1 MSEKQENIRPV
12 ILGIIGSAFLATIK
26 FITGVFGNSY
36 ALIADAIESTT
47 DIFASFLVLLGIR
60 YAAKPAD
67 ENHPYGHGKAEAL
80 MTFVV
85 VAFLVIAAVTISW
98 QAIVHI
104 QTPHPLPKPYTLIV
118 LVAIVSIK
126 EGLYRY
132 TILKSKK
139 TNSTALKAEAW
150 HHRSDAITSLFA
162 IVGISIALIFGPGYE
177 IADDIAALASSVLIV
192 FNAYRIFRPALGEI
206 MDEHTH
212 QEFEEK
218 IRIASAEVEGVIA
231 TEKCH
236 IRKVGVKFIIDL
248 HAIVDGNIPVHEGHT
263 ISHNLKDH
271 LIESYPE
278 IQNVLVHIEPAK
290 LDYSQG

>member
-1 MSEKQENIRPV
+1 MSKNNENIRPV
-12 ILGIIGSAFLATIK
+12 VLGIFGSIFLAIIK
-26 FITGVFGNSY
+26 FITGFLGNSY

-47 DIFASFLVLLGIR
+47 DVFASFLVLIGLR

-98 QAIVHI
+98 QAIEHI
-104 QTPHPLPKPYTLIV
+104 QNPHPLPKPYTLIV
-118 LVAIVSIK
+118 LFAIIGIK

-132 TILKSKK
+132 TSKK
-139 TNSTALKAEAW
+139 GKQSNSTALQAEAW
-150 HHRSDAITSLFA
+150 HHRSDAITSAFA
-162 IVGISIALIFGPGYE
+162 IVGISIALIFGEGFE
-177 IADDIAALASSVLIV
+177 IADDIAALASSLFILY
-192 FNAYRIFRPALGEI
+192 NAYLIFRPALGEV

-218 IRIASAEVEGVIA
+218 IRTTSIEVNGVLA
-231 TEKCH
+231 TEKCF
-236 IRKVGVKFIIDL
+236 IRKVGIRFIIDL
-248 HAIVDGNIPVHEGHT
+248 HVIVDGNIPVHEGHS

-271 LIESYPE
+271 LINSYPE
-278 IQNVLVHIEPAK
+278 IQNVLIHIEPSK
-290 LDYSQG
+290 T